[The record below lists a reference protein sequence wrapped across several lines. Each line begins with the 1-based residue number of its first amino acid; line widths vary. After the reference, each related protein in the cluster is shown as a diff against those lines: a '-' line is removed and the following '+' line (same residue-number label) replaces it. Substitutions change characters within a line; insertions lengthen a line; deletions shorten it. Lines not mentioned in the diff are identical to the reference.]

1 MSMQASLKVLLLT
14 QQRYLLGGRGMVA
27 CKGAVCSAAPISKD
41 LKKIRFM
48 KIELK
53 KLTLTNFKGIRSFS
67 TGFNQ
72 VTNICGDNATGKTT
86 LKDAFLWLFF
96 GKDSSDRKDFE
107 IKTLDENNQPF
118 HKLDHEVEAIINL
131 DGEELN
137 IRRSM
142 REKWVKK
149 RGEQEAI
156 FSGHET
162 SFFWNEV
169 PLKEGEFQAKVAN
182 VFNENIFKLIT
193 NTDYFNSLKWQDRR
207 GVLMQLGGAISND
220 EVFEAIITPGNKG
233 NFTALINALT
243 QKKSVDEFKKE
254 IAAKKKKLKDEL
266 ELLPARIDEANRS
279 LPEPKDYDVLLGQI
293 AQAQI
298 DIENI
303 ESLLQSKSK
312 AQKDYQDNMLAI
324 TKEIGQL
331 KQQALQI
338 EFNEANK
345 VQDSK
350 RNREQVILF
359 KKRELN
365 TMRDDKSRLT
375 ADYLNEERRKI
386 NLVAEKTELVTKWES
401 INAEQLVFDEKEF
414 HCPACKRA
422 YEATDVEA
430 KKVELVHNF
439 NGDKSRRLADVT
451 GRGKTLAD
459 EIKVIE
465 AKLGNIAHKGQALN
479 EVMEVAQNDMVA
491 LEEEHNRLLLDE
503 QLHVNDAIRN
513 NTEYKAI
520 QEMITLRNEEVTTKL
535 PDDNNSDLVSRKR
548 TLQLE
553 IDDWKK
559 QLSGKDQRERILARI
574 KELNEQESTMA
585 QELASLEGTEFSI
598 EQFIKAK
605 MDTLESRIN
614 GRFKIVRFKLFEEQI
629 NGGQVEACT
638 TLINGVPYADANT
651 AAKIQAGLDIINT
664 LSDHYD
670 TYGPVWVD
678 NRESVIR
685 LPETKSQL
693 INLIVSE
700 KHKKLTVLRTEEMAM
715 A

>member
-1 MSMQASLKVLLLT
+1 
-14 QQRYLLGGRGMVA
+14 
-27 CKGAVCSAAPISKD
+27 
-41 LKKIRFM
+41 M

-67 TGFNQ
+67 TDFEQ
-72 VTNICGDNATGKTT
+72 VTNIAGDNATGKTT

-118 HKLDHEVEAIINL
+118 HKLDHEVEALIL
-131 DGEELN
+131 VDGQEMN

-149 RGEQEAI
+149 RGEQESV

-162 SFFWNEV
+162 SFFWNDV
-169 PLKEGEFQAKVAN
+169 PMKEGEYQQKVAS

-207 GVLMQLGGAISND
+207 AVLMQMAGKIDDAEIFLSLPGTKTGQFEHLIHALG
-220 EVFEAIITPGNKG
+220 
-233 NFTALINALT
+233 
-243 QKKSVDEFKKE
+243 QKKTIDEYKKE

-279 LPEPKDYDVLLGQI
+279 LPEEKDYAAIEKLIEQATSDIANVEALL
-293 AQAQI
+293 
-298 DIENI
+298 N
-303 ESLLQSKSK
+303 SKSL
-312 AQKDYQDNMLAI
+312 AQKQYQEAQLEK
-324 TKEIGQL
+324 TREIGQL
-331 KQQALQI
+331 KQKLQQI
-338 EFNEANK
+338 EFAENNK
-345 VQDSK
+345 AQDSK
-350 RNREQVILF
+350 RSREQAIQD
-359 KKRELN
+359 KKRELRN
-365 TMRDDKSRLT
+365 KQDEKSRLLV
-375 ADYLNEERRKI
+375 DYNTEEKRREGLVILKNELTK
-386 NLVAEKTELVTKWES
+386 KWEAIS
-401 INAEQLVFDEKEF
+401 AEQLVFNEIEF

-422 YEATDVEA
+422 YEATDIES
-430 KKVELVHNF
+430 KKSELINNF
-439 NGDKSRRLADVT
+439 NADKSRRLADVKE
-451 GRGKTLAD
+451 RGLKYAD
-459 EIKVIE
+459 EIKI
-465 AKLGNIAHKGQALN
+465 LDSNISNIKDKGLVLKAEIDQ
-479 EVMEVAQNDMVA
+479 
-491 LEEEHNRLLLDE
+491 LESAVNILEQEHARLLLNE
-503 QLHVNDAIRN
+503 AEEVKAAIAN
-513 NTEYKAI
+513 NSEYKAL
-520 QEMITLRNEEVTTKL
+520 QEMITLRNEEINTKL
-535 PDDNNSDLVSRKR
+535 PEDNNTDLLNRKR

-559 QLSGKDQRERILARI
+559 QIAGKDQRERILSRI
-574 KELNEQESTMA
+574 NELKDQEQTMA
-585 QELASLEGTEFSI
+585 QELANLEGIEFSI

-614 GRFKIVRFKLFEEQI
+614 GRFKIVRFKMFEEQI

-638 TLINGVPYADANT
+638 TLINGVPYSDANT

-664 LSDHYD
+664 LSEHYD

-700 KHKKLTVLRTEEMAM
+700 KHKKLTVLREKELVA